1 MKTRTSVLA
10 ALGLFLVAAMEARA
24 GELIVNGGFET
35 GNFAG
40 WTEVDQAG
48 GSGSWFVSNS
58 NIAPLSGD
66 STVGPASGV
75 FYALT
80 DQTGPGSH
88 VLLQSFTVA
97 AGSTVNLS
105 FDMFSDNQSGVKFAV
120 GGANDLDY
128 TITPNQHARVDIL
141 TAGASPFDTAGGV
154 VANLYNDSTL
164 FGPNPYVHYSFDI
177 TAAVGGGGTFQL
189 RFAEVD
195 NQFFFQQGVDNV
207 SITAS
212 GGTVPEP
219 AGITLLGLGMGG
231 VAALRFTRKRNRLA
245 CSSTCS

>member
-1 MKTRTSVLA
+1 MLA
-10 ALGLFLVAAMEARA
+10 LVFGGFMEARA

-35 GNFAG
+35 GDFTG
-40 WTEVDQAG
+40 WTVVDQTG
-48 GSGSWFVSNS
+48 GSGSWFVNNS
-58 NIAPLSGD
+58 TTAPLSGFA
-66 STVGPASGV
+66 TPGPASGS

-105 FDMFSDNQSGVKFAV
+105 FDMFSNNQSGVKAAP
-120 GGANDLDY
+120 GGPSDLDFNVV
-128 TITPNQHARVDIL
+128 PNQHARVDIL

-154 VANLYNDSTL
+154 VTNLYNDSTL
-164 FGPNPYVHYSFDI
+164 TVGGVTNPYVHYSFDI

-195 NQFFFQQGVDNV
+195 NQLFFQQGVDNV
-207 SITAS
+207 SIIAT
-212 GGTVPEP
+212 GGVVPEP
-219 AGITLLGLGMGG
+219 AGITLLGLGIGG
-231 VAALRFTRKRNRLA
+231 LAALRVRKRSKA
-245 CSSTCS
+245 A